1 MQLGELVAEGI
12 GKKFD
17 FTWYGDPDHRSYQVN
32 FDKVKDLLGFK
43 PDWTPL
49 QGAKEIAD
57 ALESGNVKPD
67 IYTKTLAWY
76 TELIEW
82 EKRMKDLAP
91 EGHIF

>member
-1 MQLGELVAEGI
+1 MG
-12 GKKFD
+12 
-17 FTWYGDPDHRSYQVN
+17 FT
-32 FDKVKDLLGFK
+32 

-49 QGAKEIAD
+49 EGAKEIAD
-57 ALESGNVKPD
+57 ALESGAVKAD

-91 EGHIF
+91 DGNIL